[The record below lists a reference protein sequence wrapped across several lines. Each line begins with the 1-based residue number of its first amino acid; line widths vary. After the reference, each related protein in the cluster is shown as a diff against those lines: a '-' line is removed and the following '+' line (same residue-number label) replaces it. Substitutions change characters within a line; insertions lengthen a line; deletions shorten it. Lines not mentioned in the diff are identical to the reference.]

1 METIKMTELF
11 NFYVEKETKEA
22 AQNKI
27 AEFLPGH
34 KKGLTASLLR
44 ILLIQ
49 FLNTEPSQD
58 LINAVEADYQYYAS
72 KNKRGVTKL

>member
-1 METIKMTELF
+1 MTELF
-11 NFYVEKETKEA
+11 NFYVEKEIKEA

-27 AEFLPGH
+27 TELLPGH

-49 FLNTEPSQD
+49 FLNSEPSQD
-58 LINAVEADYQYYAS
+58 LINAVEADYQYYAG

>member
-1 METIKMTELF
+1 MTELF
-11 NFYVEKETKEA
+11 NFYVERKTKEA
-22 AQNKI
+22 VQNKM
-27 AEFLPGH
+27 AELLPGH

-49 FLNTEPSQD
+49 FLHTEPSKE
-58 LINAVEADYQYYAS
+58 LLEAIEADYQYYAS

>member
-1 METIKMTELF
+1 MTELF

-27 AEFLPGH
+27 AELLPGH
-34 KKGLTASLLR
+34 KKGLTASLIR
-44 ILLIQ
+44 ILLVQ
-49 FLNTEPSQD
+49 FVNSQPSQE
-58 LINAVEADYQYYAS
+58 LIKAVEADYQYYAS